1 MARTSTSRRDE
12 QHAVTRRALLKWSL
26 AAGAALGV
34 SRSRICEI
42 LERTAGKGLAFAAGE
57 RRTNRLVAL
66 ACGNGGLS
74 HFQLFWPQV
83 DVALAHDPRFAW
95 HRVGD
100 EQLVEGTDRPLAIG
114 PDTPWT
120 SLLPERQVTCF
131 VCGVTETHVRNV
143 QSTSILNGSNVFAI
157 ATKLQSSTALLPAV
171 TIGDTSIGS
180 ATRAATASN
189 VDSADGLVALFDSAA
204 SQASGA
210 LAASGDA
217 ALFKTQYDTFVQ
229 LTRASARITQKP
241 AYAVASTSARLV
253 GTNLASRLAVTP
265 DDLTRYGIDDSTR
278 PQVAAIGRAFIV
290 AVRAFAAGLTDTLLL
305 PAMTDDPHKHFDSN
319 DVAIVPRQLKAVF
332 DAFMA
337 DLMATNDDVTGAPLA
352 DHTVIALNG
361 DTPKHCLVRDDW
373 PDNTPANSNLM
384 FIYSAGQLRSGW
396 FGGID
401 RLGNVKGA
409 GLDGEPTAYNGALTA
424 KLATA
429 SLAYAIAKGDESRI
443 AEFAN
448 GIAVGDAFGARKDK

>member
-12 QHAVTRRALLKWSL
+12 QHLLTRRALIKWSL

-42 LERTAGKGLAFAAGE
+42 LERSAGKGLAFAAGE
-57 RRTNRLVAL
+57 PKTNRLVAL

-83 DVALAHDPRFAW
+83 DVALAHDPSFAW

-100 EQLVEGTDRPLAIG
+100 ERLVDGTDRPLAIG
-114 PDTPWT
+114 PDTPWA
-120 SLLPERQVTCF
+120 SLPADRQITGF
-131 VCGVTETHVRNV
+131 VCGATETHVRNV

-157 ATKLQSSTALLPAV
+157 ATRLQASTALLPAV
-171 TIGDTSIGS
+171 TIGDASLGS
-180 ATRAATASN
+180 ATGAATASN
-189 VDSADGLVALFDSAA
+189 VDSADGLAALFDSAA

-210 LAASGDA
+210 LADSGDA
-217 ALFKTQYDTFVQ
+217 ALFKMQYDTLIQ
-229 LTRASARITQKP
+229 LTRASTRATQRG
-241 AYAVASTSARLV
+241 AYATASTAARVV
-253 GTNLASRLAVTP
+253 GTNMGSRLKITP
-265 DDLTRYGIDDSTR
+265 ADLMRYGIDDSTR

-290 AVRAFAAGLTDTLLL
+290 AVRAFAAGLTDALLL
-305 PAMTDDPHKHFDSN
+305 PAMTDDPHKHFASN
-319 DVAIVPRQLKAVF
+319 DVNIVPGQLKAVF

-337 DLMATNDDVTGAPLA
+337 DLASTKDDLNGAPLA
-352 DHTVIALNG
+352 DNVVIVMNG
-361 DTPKHCLVRDDW
+361 DTPKHCLYRDDW
-373 PDNTPANSNLM
+373 PDNTPQNSNLM

-401 RLGNVKGA
+401 RHGNVKGA
-409 GLDGEPTAYNGALTA
+409 GPDGEPTTYNGALTA
-424 KLATA
+424 KYATA
-429 SLAYAIAKGDESRI
+429 SLAYAIAKGDEQRI

-448 GIAVGDAFGARKDK
+448 GISVGDVFGRRKDK